1 MTTEF
6 NESQLKTIELEKL
19 QALEFELYKKARTSF
34 KAFILATFPD
44 YDMNWHH
51 EVVINYLQAF
61 IEKRI
66 KNLIICMPPQHGKLI
81 EDVYPVLTTKGWK
94 RHGDLKQG
102 DYVFHPS
109 GNPVEVVATTHKQR
123 CNAIIHI
130 GNNVIHTHANHM
142 WLTHSKKKK
151 DKVFKTKV
159 VSTTTITRWLSEG
172 REVRVP
178 TTSQTP
184 QYINEKPP
192 IEPYLFGLWLTSQ
205 ANHTQFRID
214 FPREHEEFFIRFL
227 HDRKIFAKHFA
238 SSKDKTHYDVPK
250 FREFIKGLG
259 NKDKRLFY
267 QFEVLQREEKI
278 ELLAG
283 ILDGLRCVCKG
294 TQCIAK
300 IPYKNIYLLQDLVGL
315 LNSLG
320 FPIVSTKFNKL
331 TIHNEVTF
339 KIVSHIPSLVHGF
352 PVERRSSV
360 EQGKRMDEQPL
371 VTRAELIESAQWGQ
385 CIQVDS
391 LDGLYL
397 IGTEFLV
404 THNSEI
410 VSRKLPAFLFGVNP
424 DAKIIASSYGSD
436 LIKGFNRDVQRVIQS
451 PEYKRI
457 FPNTKINPKGAH
469 SRESDEINSA
479 TRFEIVK
486 RRGFLNSAS
495 IQGGISGV
503 PCDIGIIDDA
513 YKDRADAE
521 SENTRGRV
529 WDWYT
534 DAFVARMHNETQ
546 QLITMTRWHEDDI
559 VGKLVREQ
567 PDNWTVLVLPAVREE
582 DWGYNKDP
590 RKVGEALWPRRH
602 SLEKILMVK
611 EMSPRN
617 FASLQQQRPAPE
629 GGNIIKTQWW
639 RYYDELPEDLQII
652 TSWDLTFADKVTS
665 DYVVGQVWGRKG
677 PNRYLIDM
685 VRGKWDFLR
694 TITEMKRLRAKYPN
708 AIATLVEEKANGA
721 AAIATLR
728 QTMSGIIA
736 ISPTKSKVDRV
747 QAVSP
752 TFEAGCVYVPQPRN
766 HPWVQTV
773 IDEATVFPS
782 GRHDDTVDAMT
793 QYLSYVQAR
802 FIDFDIEIGS
812 ITKESGRN
820 IYSTTR

>member
-1 MTTEF
+1 MTTDI
-6 NESQLKTIELEKL
+6 NQSQLKTIELEKL

-51 EVVINYLQAF
+51 EVVINHLQAF

-109 GNPVEVVATTHKQR
+109 GNPVEVVATTNKQK

-130 GNNVIHTHANHM
+130 GNNTIHTHANHM
-142 WLTHSKKKK
+142 WLTHYKKP
-151 DKVFKTKV
+151 DDRVFTTKV
-159 VSTTTITRWLSEG
+159 VSTSTIIRWLSEG

-184 QYINEKPP
+184 QYLNEKPP
-192 IEPYLFGLWLTSQ
+192 IEPYLFGLWLTSKKDRK
-205 ANHTQFRID
+205 QFTVD
-214 FPREHEEFFIRFL
+214 FPREHEDFL
-227 HDRKIFAKHFA
+227 ISLLKDKRIYAKHIA
-238 SSKDKTHYDVPK
+238 SSKNHTHYAIP
-250 FREFIKGLG
+250 EFSEFVSAMG
-259 NKDKRLFY
+259 NTPKRLY
-267 QFEVLQREEKI
+267 YPFEVLQREHKM

-283 ILDGLRCVCKG
+283 ILDGLRCVVKG

-300 IPYKNIYLLQDLVGL
+300 IAYRDVYLLQDLLSL
-315 LNSLG
+315 LSSLG
-320 FPIVSTKFNKL
+320 FPVIGTKFNRCS
-331 TIHNEVTF
+331 ICNEVTF
-339 KIVSHIPSLVHGF
+339 TVVEHIPTLVHGL
-352 PVERRSSV
+352 PVERRTQAQS
-360 EQGKRMDEQPL
+360 GKKIDEQPI
-371 VTRAELIESAQWGQ
+371 VTKAELIDSKQWGK

-397 IGTEFLV
+397 IGTDFLV

-451 PEYKRI
+451 QEYRRI

-479 TRFEIVK
+479 NRFEIVK
-486 RRGFLNSAS
+486 HRGFLNSAS

-521 SENTRGRV
+521 SDNTRGRV

-567 PDNWTVLVLPAVREE
+567 PHNWTVLVLPAIREE
-582 DWGYNKDP
+582 DWGYAKDP
-590 RKVGEALWPRRH
+590 RKIGEPLWPARH
-602 SLEKILMVK
+602 SLEKILAVK

-639 RYYDELPEDLQII
+639 RYYDELPEDLQVVV
-652 TSWDLTFADKVTS
+652 SWDLTFADKVTS

-708 AIATLVEEKANGA
+708 AIATLIEEKANGA

-728 QTMSGIIA
+728 QTMPGIIA
-736 ISPTKSKVDRV
+736 INPTKSKVDRV

-752 TFEAGCVYVPQPRN
+752 TFEAGCVYVPHTRN
-766 HPWVQTV
+766 NPWVETV

-793 QYLSYVQAR
+793 QYLSYVQSR